1 MSHESRVPGADTEV
15 GAKAR
20 IDEEHAVLRESL
32 DNLRRLTDLP
42 SLISSLQSLR
52 PRLVE
57 HFQSEEAEDGLHKVV
72 SEGASHLLPSVQ
84 RVFEEHRQFLAD
96 IDRLTGDAKEC
107 WEGPMARVLNGVQK
121 LCDHLHEHEI
131 LETELLTE
139 SVYTDL
145 GDSS

>member
-1 MSHESRVPGADTEV
+1 MSSETTAKTGDARRRITDEHE
-15 GAKAR
+15 
-20 IDEEHAVLRESL
+20 VLRSSL
-32 DNLRRLTDLP
+32 ERLRDLTDLP
-42 SLISSLQSLR
+42 SVITSLQSLR

-57 HFQSEEAEDGLHKVV
+57 HFQSEEAEDGLHHVV
-72 SEGASHLLPSVQ
+72 SENAAHLLPSVQ

-96 IDRLTGDAKEC
+96 IDRLTSDAVEC
-107 WEGPMARVLNGVQK
+107 WEGPVARILQGIRN

>member
-1 MSHESRVPGADTEV
+1 MSSETTPDGDARKRITVEHE
-15 GAKAR
+15 
-20 IDEEHAVLRESL
+20 VLRSSL
-32 DNLRRLTDLP
+32 DRLRDLTDLP
-42 SLISSLQSLR
+42 SVITSLQSLR

-57 HFQSEEAEDGLHKVV
+57 HFQSEEAEDGLHHVV
-72 SEGASHLLPSVQ
+72 SENAAHLLPSVQ

-96 IDRLTGDAKEC
+96 IDRLTAEAVKC
-107 WEGPMARVLNGVQK
+107 WEGPVARILEGVRT
-121 LCDHLHEHEI
+121 LCDQLHEHET